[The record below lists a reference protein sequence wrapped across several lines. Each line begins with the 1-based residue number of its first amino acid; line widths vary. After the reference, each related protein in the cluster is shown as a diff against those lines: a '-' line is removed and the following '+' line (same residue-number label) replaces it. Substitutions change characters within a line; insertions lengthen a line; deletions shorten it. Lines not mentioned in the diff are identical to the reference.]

1 MKRAFTYKD
10 LSLIA
15 GVAVALIIVF
25 TLWVKQTPERPT
37 QNVIHKATFSISDLK
52 ASLIDRTLAEVI
64 G

>member
-1 MKRAFTYKD
+1 MIRQMKRAFTYKD

-37 QNVIHKATFSISDLK
+37 QK